1 MGQRTYREVGII
13 AREILGLKGQS
24 TKQAVDGGVR
34 KESESESVPETSPG
48 AGYVPP
54 LQPEPEFEQ
63 GSESDMPDVSVF
75 MDPPSFADVQLLDTN
90 FDFCGLFDMNVPSM
104 AAV

>member
-24 TKQAVDGGVR
+24 TKQDVDGEVR
-34 KESESESVPETSPG
+34 KESESESV
-48 AGYVPP
+48 ADAPP